1 MTDPSM
7 LLPMVAGYIPAKVL
21 QTIAELGV
29 PDHLAGGGRT
39 AAELAGLTGTHAPSL
54 TRVLRAAAVFGVV
67 SSEGDEYALTGLG
80 ELLRSDVPGS
90 LREFAVLTGGH
101 EAWRSWGELAYSV
114 RTGEPAFEAA
124 FGTGWFDHLDA
135 EPEKAARFARA
146 MASATALAAPDIAG
160 HCDLTG
166 IGTLADIGGGNGLL
180 LSRLLVAHPELKG
193 VLADSAA
200 GLNDAARVLAEAG
213 VADRCEVVP
222 TDFFDSVPAG
232 LDAYLLKSI
241 VHDWPDERAGRILA
255 NCHAAMRPDSVLLLV
270 ELVLPGAGDPVPNV
284 QAVMSDLNLMVGTGG
299 RERTEAELHA
309 LLAANGFEPDGT
321 TPCGQSGFSVLRA
334 RPAR

>member
-21 QTIAELGV
+21 QAIAEFGV
-29 PDHLAGGGRT
+29 PDHLAGGPRT
-39 AAELAGLTGTHAPSL
+39 AAELAGLTGTHGPSL

-67 SSEGDEYALTGLG
+67 SAEENKYSLTGLG

-101 EAWRSWGELAYSV
+101 EAWRSWGELGHSL
-114 RTGEPAFEAA
+114 RTGEPGFDRA

-135 EPEKAARFARA
+135 EPGTAARFARA
-146 MASATALAAPDIAG
+146 MAAATALAAPDIVE

-166 IGTLADIGGGNGLL
+166 VGTLADVGGGNGLL
-180 LSRLLVAHPELKG
+180 LSRLLVAHPELKS

-200 GLNDAARVLAEAG
+200 GSTGAAEVLREAG

-222 TDFFDSVPAG
+222 TDFFTSVPAG
-232 LDAYLLKSI
+232 ADAYLLKSI
-241 VHDWPDERAGRILA
+241 VHDWPDERAGTILA
-255 NCHAAMRPDSVLLLV
+255 SCRAAMRPDSVLLLV
-270 ELVLPGAGDPVPNV
+270 ELVLPGPGDPVPNV

-299 RERTEAELHA
+299 RERTAAELTA
-309 LLAANGFEPDGT
+309 LLDGNGFALDEV

-334 RPAR
+334 RPVR